1 MFDISFGELLLIGVV
16 ALVVLGPERLP
27 AVARTLGALVARAQ
41 RFVTSVKADIQQQ
54 TDLAGLA
61 SLKQDVQDTAYA
73 LKAQLAAEL
82 ESTQSIVH
90 SAQAELAS
98 VQAQVL
104 AVPPA
109 AVSDP
114 QLEPVA
120 ALPPSEPL
128 PAPVP
133 EVAVAV
139 AEPVP
144 APAALHPV
152 AESQPVLAVEPSPV
166 APPVVNDNQLDLF
179 AEPPSQS
186 ASRENTQ

>member
-82 ESTQSIVH
+82 DSTQSIVH
-90 SAQAELAS
+90 SAQAELAA
-98 VQAQVL
+98 VQAQAL
-104 AVPPA
+104 AVPVA

-114 QLEPVA
+114 QQEPVA
-120 ALPPSEPL
+120 ELPPPEP
-128 PAPVP
+128 AQA
-133 EVAVAV
+133 EVAAESVAQPDPVAV
-139 AEPVP
+139 
-144 APAALHPV
+144 LPV
-152 AESQPVLAVEPSPV
+152 AETPPVLAVEPAAV